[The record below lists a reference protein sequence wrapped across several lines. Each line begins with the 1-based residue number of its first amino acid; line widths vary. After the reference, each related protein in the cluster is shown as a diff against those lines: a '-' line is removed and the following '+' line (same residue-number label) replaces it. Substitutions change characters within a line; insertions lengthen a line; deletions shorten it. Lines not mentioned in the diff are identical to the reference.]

1 MTSEHTGDPTE
12 RFFSKNN
19 YFGLDRKNVHF
30 FEQNTM
36 PCVDMDGKILLATKS
51 SIAKAP
57 GMSRTCFISQSLSIT
72 IVVSAT
78 FLVAPLAHCCEEAR
92 LK

>member
-12 RFFSKNN
+12 RFFAEHDF
-19 YFGLDRKNVHF
+19 FGLGRKNVHF

-36 PCVDMDGKILLATKS
+36 PCVDMSGKIILETKS

-57 GMSRTCFISQSLSIT
+57 GCTDIS
-72 IVVSAT
+72 
-78 FLVAPLAHCCEEAR
+78 
-92 LK
+92 

>member
-1 MTSEHTGDPTE
+1 MTSEHTGEPTE
-12 RFFSKNN
+12 RFFAENN

-36 PCVDMDGKILLATKS
+36 PCVDMDGKIILETKS

-57 GMSRTCFISQSLSIT
+57 G
-72 IVVSAT
+72 
-78 FLVAPLAHCCEEAR
+78 
-92 LK
+92 

>member
-1 MTSEHTGDPTE
+1 MTSEHTGEPTE
-12 RFFSKNN
+12 RFFAKNS

-36 PCVDMDGKILLATKS
+36 PCVDMSGKIILETKS

-57 GMSRTCFISQSLSIT
+57 G
-72 IVVSAT
+72 
-78 FLVAPLAHCCEEAR
+78 EAASDL
-92 LK
+92 LKCYFAVLMLGCYVGIIL

>member
-12 RFFSKNN
+12 RFFAKHN

-36 PCVDMDGKILLATKS
+36 PCVDMDGKILLETKS
-51 SIAKAP
+51 SIARAP
-57 GMSRTCFISQSLSIT
+57 GQTSVSLSC
-72 IVVSAT
+72 SR
-78 FLVAPLAHCCEEAR
+78 CCGSFDIILQSTA
-92 LK
+92 KKSDPTPKM

>member
-12 RFFSKNN
+12 QFFAKND

-36 PCVDMDGKILLATKS
+36 PCVDMSGKILLDTKS

-57 GMSRTCFISQSLSIT
+57 GLASLFLLSCSIIRIIIPVLYYCCFL
-72 IVVSAT
+72 
-78 FLVAPLAHCCEEAR
+78 L
-92 LK
+92 

>member
-1 MTSEHTGDPTE
+1 MDHRYIMTSEHTGEPTE
-12 RFFSKNN
+12 RFFSKND

-36 PCVDMDGKILLATKS
+36 PCVDMNGKILLATKL

-57 GMSRTCFISQSLSIT
+57 GMPSLFYITLSI
-72 IVVSAT
+72 SAVLST
-78 FLVAPLAHCCEEAR
+78 
-92 LK
+92 

>member
-1 MTSEHTGDPTE
+1 MLCWLHRYIMTSEHTGEPTE
-12 RFFSKNN
+12 RFFADNS

-36 PCVDMDGKILLATKS
+36 PCVDMSGKIILETKS

-57 GMSRTCFISQSLSIT
+57 GEVPVIF
-72 IVVSAT
+72 
-78 FLVAPLAHCCEEAR
+78 
-92 LK
+92 

>member
-1 MTSEHTGDPTE
+1 MTSEHTGEPTE
-12 RFFSKNN
+12 QFFAEHN

-36 PCVDMDGKILLATKS
+36 PCVDMNGKILLETKC

-57 GMSRTCFISQSLSIT
+57 G
-72 IVVSAT
+72 
-78 FLVAPLAHCCEEAR
+78 
-92 LK
+92 